1 MGWEGVCGLT
11 VRSWALG
18 SNHMS
23 LFPRSVISA
32 SELSGDGRRTPLGAV
47 GKVGGEAM
55 LVERGR
61 LVVSVLL
68 LFKD

>member
-1 MGWEGVCGLT
+1 
-11 VRSWALG
+11 
-18 SNHMS
+18 MS

-32 SELSGDGRRTPLGAV
+32 SEPSGDGRRSPLGAV

-68 LFKD
+68 LF